1 MTTTTAADVPSGY
14 MRDALGRLVPE
25 SIVSDKDKME
35 DELVRELV
43 SKAQAVQQSIKE
55 FRTYAFQN
63 VDAFIAVVADK
74 FGATLGGRKGNVQLD
89 TFDRELRIQVQ
100 VSERVA
106 FGEEIEAARALIEAC
121 LQDWTK
127 GSPDELKALIQE
139 AFQKDKAGAL
149 NAGRILSLRN
159 LDIKEPRWIKA
170 MQAINEALQV
180 SSSKRL
186 IRLYQRNAEGK
197 YDSITLDMSS
207 L

>member
-1 MTTTTAADVPSGY
+1 MTTAVDVPPGY

-43 SKAQAVQQSIKE
+43 SKALAVQESIKE
-55 FRTYAFQN
+55 FRSYAFQN
-63 VDAFIAVVADK
+63 VDAFIALVADK
-74 FGATLGGRKGNVQLD
+74 FGATIGGRKGNAQLD

-106 FGEEIEAARALIEAC
+106 FGEEIEAARALIEEC

-127 GSPDELKALIQE
+127 GSPDELKALIQD

-149 NAGRILSLRN
+149 NAVRILSLRN

-186 IRLYQRNAEGK
+186 IRLYRRNAEGR
-197 YDSITLDMSS
+197 YDPVTLDMSS